1 MDGITPWFE
10 PKAEHRYPPLV
21 PVSRRS
27 LRPEARARGGLFC
40 VRRVAVS
47 ARRIHLKLAYIAV
60 ARSPQRHSPFFPSLP
75 AGHDDHECRA
85 ALGGL
90 SLFHWC
96 DSCRRARARFTLSTS
111 TRTRTRIHTR
121 ARAHGHTGTHTR
133 TRHTTH
139 AHARTHAIDP
149 LFVS

>member
-10 PKAEHRYPPLV
+10 PKAEHPYAPLV

-27 LRPEARARGGLFC
+27 FRPEARARGGLFC

-75 AGHDDHECRA
+75 AGHGDHECRA

-96 DSCRRARARFTLSTS
+96 DSCCRTRARFTLSTS
-111 TRTRTRIHTR
+111 TRTRIHTR
-121 ARAHGHTGTHTR
+121 ARAHGHPHTHT
-133 TRHTTH
+133 
-139 AHARTHAIDP
+139 AHDTRTHAIDP